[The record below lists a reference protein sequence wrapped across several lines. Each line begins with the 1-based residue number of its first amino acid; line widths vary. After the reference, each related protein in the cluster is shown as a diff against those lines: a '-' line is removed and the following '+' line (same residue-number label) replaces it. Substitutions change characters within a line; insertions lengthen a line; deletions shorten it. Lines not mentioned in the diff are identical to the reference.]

1 MVTILIYRDGKTTR
15 AESVDPAWLEEGSG
29 VFLWADLAA
38 PTPEESRLL
47 ADTFKFHELAVEDA
61 LAEVHHPKL
70 EAYDGYLYVILH
82 GIDFQA
88 SQHEFAT
95 HDADFFAGPN
105 YLVTVTDGTS
115 RTIPEMQ
122 ALCDRNSRTMG
133 EGPMALMHRI
143 VDTMVDHYRPEV
155 DKLEERIDQLEE
167 MVFEAG
173 ETRATNQEILDLKRD
188 VASLRRI
195 ILPQRDVLVRLGRR
209 EFPQISEEIA
219 YRFRDVYDHV
229 VRISDDALLYHDR
242 LAAILEA
249 HLSNVSNRLNEVM
262 KFLTIFS
269 VIFMPMTVLTG
280 LYGMNVP
287 LVRFPGGEHVQFW
300 WILGVMGTISG
311 TLLWLFRRSRWL

>member
-1 MVTILIYRDGKTTR
+1 MITILVYRDGKTTR
-15 AESVDPAWLEEGSG
+15 AETVDPAWLDEGSG
-29 VFLWADLAA
+29 VTLWVDIAA

-47 ADTFKFHELAVEDA
+47 ADTFKFHELAIEDA

-82 GIDFQA
+82 GIDFKA

-105 YLVTVTDGTS
+105 YLVTVHGRHVAVDSGDAGAVRAQYPDDGRGPDGADAPHRRHDGGS
-115 RTIPEMQ
+115 LPARSGQ
-122 ALCDRNSRTMG
+122 AGGADR
-133 EGPMALMHRI
+133 
-143 VDTMVDHYRPEV
+143 
-155 DKLEERIDQLEE
+155 QLEE
-167 MVFEAG
+167 TVFDVG
-173 ETRATNQEILDLKRD
+173 ESRATNQEILELKRD

-195 ILPQRDVLVRLGRR
+195 ILPQRDVLGRLGRR

-229 VRISDDALLYHDR
+229 VRISDDALLFHDR
-242 LAAILEA
+242 LSAILEA

-280 LYGMNVP
+280 H
-287 LVRFPGGEHVQFW
+287 VRDERAASCASPAASTSSSGGSSASW
-300 WILGVMGTISG
+300 
-311 TLLWLFRRSRWL
+311 RPCPAC